1 MEVKGDKRR
10 REKRKKR
17 RKRGRRRRGRRKKL
31 EETVEIGKDERRTTE
46 QAYMLDRTQEIR
58 IYK

>member
-17 RKRGRRRRGRRKKL
+17 RKRGRRRRRKKV